1 MASFF
6 PCAMTWQNLFKL
18 NSLFTNNLGFEIL
31 LWVMFISSFSHNIFI
46 YELVIVI
53 CKMNKQTKFNEGNL
67 SMGFFGV

>member
-18 NSLFTNNLGFEIL
+18 NFLFTNNLGSKIL
-31 LWVMFISSFSHNIFI
+31 LWFMFINSFSHNIFI

-53 CKMNKQTKFNEGNL
+53 CKMNKQTKFNESNL
-67 SMGFFGV
+67 SMGFSGV